1 MIGRDGTLGPLLALL
16 VSTLLG
22 GCGQAATATPTSPG
36 HNCHTSP
43 PDVVDLASISL
54 GGGGSSVSTAERDAE
69 NRYLYAHWG
78 VAAEGMLGNGGY
90 YYMGFTDDAQ
100 KHLAE
105 LRRAVPDPGH
115 VRAYCAPYSQASLG
129 STMDRLQHDFSTLH
143 AEGIDLSSWGED
155 QMTGR
160 VDVTVMHVSSDIA
173 QRIRHRYG
181 AIIGTIGEGVG
192 VND

>member
-1 MIGRDGTLGPLLALL
+1 MIRRAGTLGPLLALL

-22 GCGQAATATPTSPG
+22 GCGQAAAPSASAG

-43 PDVVDLASISL
+43 PDVVDLASITL
-54 GGGGSSVSTAERDAE
+54 GGGGASVSTAERDAE

-100 KHLAE
+100 THLAE

-129 STMDRLQHDFSTLH
+129 STMDRLQHDLSTLH
-143 AEGIDLSSWGED
+143 AEGIDLSGWDED
-155 QMTGR
+155 QITGR
-160 VDVTVMHVSSDIA
+160 VDVTVVHLTSDIA
-173 QRIRHRYG
+173 QRIRQRYG

-192 VND
+192 VAD